1 MSSLTSLFGD
11 IADAIRSKKGTSA
24 DITASDFPSE
34 IMSIPT
40 GTAPTG
46 TKTINIT
53 QNGTR
58 TDDVSG
64 YANVQITTNVPNN
77 YNPTGHRDYLITTHT
92 GRIDDNVSGL
102 ASISIIVDVPQA
114 SSNNGYYANLQ
125 GSSYQIPFY
134 NSAGTSKYEYFADFG
149 GGSLSDYSHII
160 VTTKWSASASKVL
173 AIGFPKSSSAVK
185 WNVFNLDGTVNA
197 FLQLNGNKIPLVPV
211 SQAIEVYAVK

>member
-1 MSSLTSLFGD
+1 MSGLTSLFGD

-24 DITASDFPSE
+24 DIVASNFPSE

-46 TKTINIT
+46 TKTVSIT
-53 QNGTR
+53 ANGTR
-58 TDDVSG
+58 TEDVSG
-64 YANVQITTNVPNN
+64 YANVKINTNVPTQ
-77 YNPTGHRDYLITTHT
+77 YTPTGHRDYLITTNT

-102 ASISIIVDVPQA
+102 ASISIIVNVPSTSA
-114 SSNNGYYANLQ
+114 SNGYYANLQ
-125 GSSYQIPFY
+125 GSSYPEVFY
-134 NSAGTSKYEYFADFG
+134 TSAGSTKYLYFATAGVDISKY
-149 GGSLSDYSHII
+149 SHVI

-185 WNVFNLDGTVNA
+185 WNVFNLDGTVNS

-211 SQAIEVYAVK
+211 SQAIEVYAVM